1 MCSTVKST
9 DQACHEAVL
18 TVMKLRSASQFG
30 GTYLLTASTSSCD
43 IAHAGAE
50 SIAVAPDGS
59 LYLFDRS
66 GTVLHATELGPTAEP
81 QLHAAAVAHIG
92 GGRTLGAHFDREGNL
107 IFCHPPV
114 VSPPLVDRTQYAPSW
129 RISGHPVPEGSL
141 GSWLVCYQPS
151 GRPYVKSESI

>member
-1 MCSTVKST
+1 MVKST
-9 DQACHEAVL
+9 DQASHKAVVAMVKL
-18 TVMKLRSASQFG
+18 VVVTVFVG
-30 GTYLLTASTSSCD
+30 GMSLLVARTTCNNSS
-43 IAHAGAE
+43 HAGAE

-92 GGRTLGAHFDREGNL
+92 GGRTLGAHFDKEGNL

-114 VSPPLVDRTQYAPSW
+114 VRPALMHGSRHAPSCVPAG
-129 RISGHPVPEGSL
+129 SPVPKGFL
-141 GSWLVCYQPS
+141 GP
-151 GRPYVKSESI
+151 